1 MPEHDCDRPIPTI
14 PPEAVRALHDGSKRV
29 AYALALETAD
39 RLREDPS
46 LVLRALAWRR
56 RFPLAV
62 EDDQATWLALLEG
75 PVDVLCRELLR
86 LDGRGELLR
95 DTKPSFGPVE
105 AGRLEAIS
113 AAACNAHA

>member
-1 MPEHDCDRPIPTI
+1 MLEDDCDRPIPTI
-14 PPEAVRALHDGSKRV
+14 PPEAARVLHDGSKRL
-29 AYALALETAD
+29 AYALALETTE

-62 EDDQATWLALLEG
+62 EDDQAMWLALLEG

-95 DTKPSFGPVE
+95 DTKPSFGAVA
-105 AGRLEAIS
+105 AGRLAAIS
-113 AAACNAHA
+113 AAAYNAHT